1 LHELGG
7 TVDLGEVVDD
17 GMETEEAVK
26 PNFAKAALVLH
37 NSSHIYSRKV
47 EYLYSL
53 VNQTLDSLLAVSS
66 QKKASRGRTID
77 PEIEDF
83 RDFDPHQ
90 DFLLLDDVLPTD
102 KSDDCRH
109 INLAPTATGLEVSRR
124 FSLASH
130 GTATP
135 HGHLSMR
142 TQNLSSS
149 TLGKSFHTLS
159 VSKALNQISTSSTA
173 VLRLMDGQCDLD
185 PSGRLLVPGCQN
197 TSPLVQDPPATVG
210 APLGESDY
218 AAGGDFQGDHDDYDN
233 DGPGFAMADD
243 DDGDMHEGVN
253 AGADRKRVTF
263 APENTTKPTAAVP
276 ERPDPW
282 ALLDPHTL
290 DQRKLRPFRLGK
302 TLRLPPGIDDLPSDG
317 VTGARTRKWNVPSIK
332 ATMVETVNPKF
343 FAAESFHNLSRKRR
357 HDGDDEDEDTTDA
370 DTGDGLP
377 NLPLKGL
384 LYGNEFAYLAREHA
398 ERKATERRQM
408 RRLQKQWERTNGP
421 SPTGEV
427 AYAGFDDDEDDYGP
441 GFAFAGDDDNDGEAG
456 GSPIIETNT
465 GLQAVEEV
473 YLSRHDDGTFR
484 LEWKNQTSPIF
495 AHTICS
501 VPQQIQTLWRILVP
515 LKRFAELTS
524 TSLLG
529 EPRSTLRRLS

>member
-1 LHELGG
+1 MTDVPSSACDGLPSITSEAYILTLGPLIHSLEDYLHELGS
-7 TVDLGEVVDD
+7 TVDLGEAVDD

-66 QKKASRGRTID
+66 QKKASRGRSVD

-90 DFLLLDDVLPTD
+90 EFLLLDDVLPTD

-109 INLAPTATGLEVSRR
+109 INLAPTATEIEVSRR
-124 FSLASH
+124 FSLASN

-135 HGHLSMR
+135 HRNLSLR

-197 TSPLVQDPPATVG
+197 TSPLVKDPPATVD
-210 APLGESDY
+210 APLGESEY
-218 AAGGDFQGDHDDYDN
+218 AAGGDFQGDQDDYD

-243 DDGDMHEGVN
+243 DDVNMNEGLN
-253 AGADRKRVTF
+253 EAANRKRVTF
-263 APENTTKPTAAVP
+263 APENTHKPTASIPA
-276 ERPDPW
+276 RPDPW

-290 DQRKLRPFRLGK
+290 DQGKSRPFRLGK
-302 TLRLPPGIDDLPSDG
+302 TLRLPPGIDDFPSDG
-317 VTGARTRKWNVPSIK
+317 VTGARTRKWKIPSIK
-332 ATMVETVNPKF
+332 VAMEETVNPKF
-343 FAAESFHNLSRKRR
+343 FAAETFHNLSRKRR
-357 HDGDDEDEDTTDA
+357 HDGEDEEKTSTDA
-370 DTGDGLP
+370 GTSLP

-398 ERKATERRQM
+398 ERKASERRQM

-427 AYAGFDDDEDDYGP
+427 AYAGFDDDEDDYGS
-441 GFAFAGDDDNDGEAG
+441 GFAFAGDDDNDYGGEAG
-456 GSPIIETNT
+456 ESPVIETNT

-473 YLSRHDDGTFR
+473 YLNRHEDGTFCP
-484 LEWKNQTSPIF
+484 EHW
-495 AHTICS
+495 
-501 VPQQIQTLWRILVP
+501 VPYATY
-515 LKRFAELTS
+515 FSLTH
-524 TSLLG
+524 
-529 EPRSTLRRLS
+529 